1 MFDGM
6 LYKILAWCAK
16 TEDKLVDKCLA
27 YKEGCI
33 GFVVGIVT
41 AVVVKLIF

>member
-1 MFDGM
+1 MVNGM

-16 TEDKLVDKCLA
+16 IEEKLVDKCLA

-33 GFVVGIVT
+33 GFVIGIAT
-41 AVVVKLIF
+41 AVVVRWIF